1 MLRISREADY
11 SLLAMMYIAARPAGQ
26 LAYRREIAA
35 HYNIPKEFLA
45 KVLQKLTRHG
55 LIKSFRGMQGG
66 YLLARDAGRITL
78 ADVVQAVDGP
88 ITLVSCQRK
97 GGRCPQEELC
107 TVQSALFDVQ
117 HEFQRILNGITLED
131 AGRRSTRKG
140 ECATGAPRLEAT
152 PR

>member
-1 MLRISREADY
+1 MLRLSREADY

-78 ADVVQAVDGP
+78 GDVVQAVDGP
-88 ITLVSCQRK
+88 VTLVSCQRES
-97 GGRCPQEELC
+97 GQCPQEELC
-107 TVQSALFDVQ
+107 TVQGVLLDVQ
-117 HEFQRILNGITLED
+117 REFQRILNGITLED
-131 AGRRSTRKG
+131 AGRRSTRKA
-140 ECATGAPRLEAT
+140 ECPTGVLTLEAI

>member
-1 MLRISREADY
+1 MLRLSREADY

-78 ADVVQAVDGP
+78 ADVVEAVDGP
-88 ITLVSCQRK
+88 VALVSCQRER
-97 GGRCPQEELC
+97 GQCPQEDLC
-107 TVQSALFDVQ
+107 TIQDALFDVQ
-117 HEFQRILNGITLED
+117 REFQRILSGITLEA
-131 AGRRSTRKG
+131 AGRRSSRKPACDAG
-140 ECATGAPRLEAT
+140 VLTLEAN